1 MSKFGLLLLIALST
15 LTGLAMAES
24 YRWVDD
30 EGNVNY
36 SQRPPSGDRPVETI
50 KPPPPPPP
58 GEAEKARANLEGRV
72 EASEATG
79 KALQDRAE
87 KAGEERKLAA
97 DQKQNCENTR
107 KNMATMKSRPQNT
120 LYNTAS
126 GGYKRLTSEE
136 WEAKMAKS
144 EKYLKDYCQ

>member
-1 MSKFGLLLLIALST
+1 MSKFSLVLLVALLT

-36 SQRPPSGDRPVETI
+36 SQRPPADSRPVETI

-58 GEAEKARANLEGRV
+58 GEAEKARADLEGRL
-72 EASEATG
+72 EASEAAG
-79 KALQDRAE
+79 KALQGSAE
-87 KAGEERKLAA
+87 KAEEERQLAA
-97 DQKQNCENTR
+97 ANKQNCENTR
-107 KNMATMKSRPQNT
+107 KNIATMKSRPQNT

-144 EKYLKDYCQ
+144 EKFLKDYCQ